1 MDSLEIAEPFLPFP
15 FLLIIQF
22 LRRYEKEPLILIHLS
37 DNWILMAGLKSVLS
51 QSTSVVTRKTGNE
64 YVLVPITNNIADMN
78 SVYTLN
84 ETGAFIWEQ
93 IDGKRCVEEI
103 ITRLINEYDI
113 DKQSAESDVFSFIEN
128 MSKYLIIH

>member
-1 MDSLEIAEPFLPFP
+1 MTGS
-15 FLLIIQF
+15 
-22 LRRYEKEPLILIHLS
+22 
-37 DNWILMAGLKSVLS
+37 KSILS
-51 QSTSVVTRKTGNE
+51 QSASIVTRKTGNE

-93 IDGKRCVEEI
+93 IDGKRSIGDI
-103 ITRLINEYDI
+103 ITAATAEYDI
-113 DKQSAESDVFSFIEN
+113 DFRNAETDVFSFVEN

>member
-1 MDSLEIAEPFLPFP
+1 MIPESPLTGGKSFRMGKEI
-15 FLLIIQF
+15 
-22 LRRYEKEPLILIHLS
+22 KILIHLS
-37 DNWILMAGLKSVLS
+37 DNWILMTGLKSVLS

-93 IDGKRCVEEI
+93 INGSRNVEEI
-103 ITRLINEYDI
+103 ISNLTNEYDI
-113 DKQSAESDVFSFIEN
+113 DQQKAETDVFDFIEN
-128 MSKYLIIH
+128 MRRYLIIR